1 MSNAVSPAGTMII
14 NNDDRYTF
22 TSGVS
27 LDLNVNNAAE
37 MRFRNE
43 GGSWSDVE
51 SFAPTKEWVIG
62 PGPGV
67 KTVYGHFLGE
77 GGRSTI
83 LMDTIIPLIE
93 QKISASNGS
102 IGDYF
107 GGLPEASNGAPVSI
121 SRDGTVIVVG
131 VPYDTVNGNP
141 TQGSAYVYRWNGS
154 AWDESWL
161 TASDGGSS
169 NRFGFST
176 GVSADG
182 SIIVAGAYLANA
194 AYVYRWSGEEWLETK
209 IIPAFYDGEFGVSVD
224 IAANGG
230 TILVGAH
237 KPLAPNVPY
246 VSVCS
251 WNGTSWEQTMVT
263 ASDNAPVGYGISVS
277 CSGDG
282 SAFVVGSRYDNGT
295 VGAAYI
301 YRRNGNLWDE
311 TKIIASDGGG
321 LFGKSVAMSDDGG
334 MVIVGSHMKNVGPD
348 TARGAAYAYR
358 YGGGAWHE
366 YAITASD
373 GMANDQFGYS
383 VDIASDGESV
393 IIGAHLDDGETNSNS
408 GSAYLY
414 RWNGTGWSEIVKLHN
429 AAGANGDRFGY
440 CARISGDGST
450 LAVSAPGDSSNRG
463 AVFVY

>member
-1 MSNAVSPAGTMII
+1 MVI
-14 NNDDRYTF
+14 NNNERYTF
-22 TSGVS
+22 TSDVS
-27 LDLNVNNAAE
+27 LELNVNNAVE

-43 GGSWSDVE
+43 GGAWSDVE
-51 SFAPTKEWVIG
+51 TFAPIKEWVTG

-93 QKISASNGS
+93 QRIVASTGS

-107 GGLPEASNGAPVSI
+107 GGLPEGNNGAPVSI
-121 SRDGTVIVVG
+121 SRDGAVIVVG
-131 VPYDTVNGNP
+131 VPFDTVNGNA
-141 TQGSAYVYRWNGS
+141 TQGSAYVYRWDGT
-154 AWDESWL
+154 AWDESLL
-161 TASDGGSS
+161 TASDGGASD
-169 NRFGFST
+169 RFGFST
-176 GVSADG
+176 SVSADG

-194 AYVYRWSGEEWLETK
+194 AYIYRWNGENWQETK
-209 IIPAFYDGEFGVSVD
+209 IIPALYGGEYGVSVD
-224 IAANGG
+224 IAADGT

-237 KPLAPNVPY
+237 KPLDPNDPY

-251 WNGTSWEQTMVT
+251 WNGTSWTQTPVT
-263 ASDNAPVGYGISVS
+263 ASDPAPFGYGISVS

-282 SAFVVGSRYDNGT
+282 NAFVVGSRYDNGT

-311 TKIIASDGGG
+311 TKITASDGGE
-321 LFGKSVAMSDDGG
+321 LFGKSVAMSDDGET
-334 MVIVGSHMKNVGPD
+334 VIVGSHMKNVGSD
-348 TARGAAYAYR
+348 VDRGAAYVYR
-358 YGGGAWHE
+358 YDGDAWHE
-366 YAITASD
+366 YIITASD
-373 GMANDQFGYS
+373 GMTNDQFGYS
-383 VDIASDGESV
+383 VDISSDGESV
-393 IIGAHLDDGETNSNS
+393 IIGAHLDDGATNANI

-414 RWNGTGWSEIVKLHN
+414 QWNGSGWSEIVKLYN
-429 AAGANGDRFGY
+429 AGGAIGDRFGY

-450 LAVSAPGDSSNRG
+450 LAISAPGDSSTRG